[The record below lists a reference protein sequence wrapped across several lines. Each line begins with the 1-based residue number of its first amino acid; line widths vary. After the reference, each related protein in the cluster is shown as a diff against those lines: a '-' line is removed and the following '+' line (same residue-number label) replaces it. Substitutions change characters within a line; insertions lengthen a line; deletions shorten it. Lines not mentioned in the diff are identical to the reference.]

1 MTMSGT
7 VALVAVVTFA
17 AFFFGCGYFVGK
29 RRTLSKVMPA
39 LLYAG
44 KRATP
49 ADLSNTVARQ
59 PRRPD

>member
-1 MTMSGT
+1 MTVPGT
-7 VALVAVVTFA
+7 VALVAVVAFA
-17 AFFFGCGYFVGK
+17 AFFFACGYFVGK
-29 RRTLSKVMPA
+29 RRAIAKAMPA

-44 KRATP
+44 KRTTP

>member
-1 MTMSGT
+1 MTVSGT
-7 VALVAVVTFA
+7 VAMAAVVGFA

-29 RRTLSKVMPA
+29 RRTLSKAMPA